1 MCGSGSCRGQ
11 PIVDANDVAKLLLAL
26 IFVLDS
32 LGHAE
37 RERFNARQARLR
49 DRVQD
54 PFRPI
59 IAAIQGYLR
68 AYHMYRAEALTVREI
83 QLLDKVSRD
92 AFEGLQ
98 RVFPYGVT
106 HQNGTFRSFFCC
118 EKPHSMTHWA
128 DNYAT
133 VGRIRT
139 MSTQVT
145 ESRYKSTVKTKAR
158 KTNNHASFGG
168 SLLQNNMEVEAAIE
182 LARHLDETGSRQVRT
197 GFAPGVTEPKKP
209 CSGSLGLHHSNRP
222 FLVCIKFASGSCQFT
237 LVYTKFVPG
246 LL

>member
-1 MCGSGSCRGQ
+1 
-11 PIVDANDVAKLLLAL
+11 VDANDVAKLLLAL
-26 IFVLDS
+26 VFVLDG
-32 LGHAE
+32 LGYAE

-59 IAAIQGYLR
+59 IRAIQGYLR
-68 AYHMYRAEALTVREI
+68 AYHVYRAEALTVREI
-83 QLLDKVSRD
+83 KQLDTMSRD
-92 AFEGLQ
+92 ALEGLQ

-106 HQNGTFRSFFCC
+106 YRNGAFRSFFCC

-145 ESRYKSTVKTKAR
+145 ESRYKSSVKTKAR
-158 KTNNHASFGG
+158 KTNNQASFGG

-182 LARHLDETGSRQVRT
+182 LARHLDETGLNRVRT
-197 GFAPGVTEPKKP
+197 GFDQTW
-209 CSGSLGLHHSNRP
+209 SGLVGSYHSNRP
-222 FLVCIKFASGSCQFT
+222 VLVCTKFAPSSCQ
-237 LVYTKFVPG
+237 V
-246 LL
+246 